1 MILTGPGL
9 CIPSR
14 ATVQELFSVARDAG
28 IIPDISM
35 DPILTSFL
43 SLDSAA
49 VLQHRY
55 ASLQRSMSG
64 EQQSAFGLSLSEKLG
79 GRRVT
84 HGRVGIV
91 ALALSML
98 FDQVAQQIRAQGPP
112 EGAITGL
119 RAEAQNIFGI
129 SSSSRIGLFVHSYL
143 AVVPGIANNLVG
155 MAETTELFDNLLK
168 LELLDH
174 YERMTTK
181 KRMSSVSM
189 QQWLVGAAFHLHV
202 RIHQV
207 RLNSVPRGSVESLRR
222 AYKSKFDCLVQD
234 YTTYLRRNIQETAAA
249 GPKKTQTDS
258 AQQQTDTPTNLTCK
272 YNVVFN
278 DSLAEPVTSS
288 DSSNQ
293 TATANRIINARI
305 IWKTEES
312 RTDFKCVENQVS
324 SSAGNKGDE
333 DVGVPGMLVIE
344 PLRNVS
350 HNVRHHPC
358 QSPAIQEALVTHI
371 MNAQD
376 LESNRNFF
384 QYPEKVFHGLLRQ
397 RGHFEL

>member
-9 CIPSR
+9 CIHSR

-98 FDQVAQQIRAQGPP
+98 FDQVAQQVSETCYHLRFYNRYLCWNFCLFCFCVVSLLSQQIRAQGSP

-143 AVVPGIANNLVG
+143 AVVPGNANNLVG

-181 KRMSSVSM
+181 KRMSSVSV

-207 RLNSVPRGSVESLRR
+207 RPRGMHFISAKLHP
-222 AYKSKFDCLVQD
+222 L
-234 YTTYLRRNIQETAAA
+234 
-249 GPKKTQTDS
+249 KT
-258 AQQQTDTPTNLTCK
+258 
-272 YNVVFN
+272 
-278 DSLAEPVTSS
+278 PV
-288 DSSNQ
+288 
-293 TATANRIINARI
+293 
-305 IWKTEES
+305 
-312 RTDFKCVENQVS
+312 
-324 SSAGNKGDE
+324 
-333 DVGVPGMLVIE
+333 
-344 PLRNVS
+344 
-350 HNVRHHPC
+350 H
-358 QSPAIQEALVTHI
+358 
-371 MNAQD
+371 
-376 LESNRNFF
+376 
-384 QYPEKVFHGLLRQ
+384 EKA
-397 RGHFEL
+397 